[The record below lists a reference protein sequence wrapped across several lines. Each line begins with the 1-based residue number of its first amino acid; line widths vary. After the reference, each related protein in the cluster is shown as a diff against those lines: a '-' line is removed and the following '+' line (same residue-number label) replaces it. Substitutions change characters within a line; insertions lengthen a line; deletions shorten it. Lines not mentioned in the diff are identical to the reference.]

1 MDSAHQ
7 NWLESIPISF
17 FYDFLKISKKIS
29 KIKKPP
35 WNFYFWFFS
44 KTDFRFGFSA
54 SNLTTIDTHLNF
66 FDFLKILKKSKKGGP
81 KMKKKNFFNANQFWF
96 TFSSYPENF
105 SSIGLLFLGAE
116 IFIFDF
122 LKMTLQNPPLKPP
135 MKNFWKF
142 LFCQNLPN
150 SNSGK
155 VKNFQGVFTWTF
167 FEKSPK
173 NVRGGPIR
181 PPPSLYRVKSLNWK

>member
-1 MDSAHQ
+1 MKRVYRWSFRTFHWFFRVFKGGKVQISSCWPGGGPVQIFKNQKILSKIFIFDFFKKRTSDLDSAHQ

-81 KMKKKNFFNANQFWF
+81 KMKKKFFSMQINFD
-96 TFSSYPENF
+96 S
-105 SSIGLLFLGAE
+105 LFLPT
-116 IFIFDF
+116 
-122 LKMTLQNPPLKPP
+122 LKISARSDYY
-135 MKNFWKF
+135 F
-142 LFCQNLPN
+142 
-150 SNSGK
+150 
-155 VKNFQGVFTWTF
+155 
-167 FEKSPK
+167 
-173 NVRGGPIR
+173 
-181 PPPSLYRVKSLNWK
+181 

>member
-7 NWLESIPISF
+7 NWLQSIPISI
-17 FYDFLKISKKIS
+17 FLIFWKFWKSQKMGVQKWKKI
-29 KIKKPP
+29 
-35 WNFYFWFFS
+35 F
-44 KTDFRFGFSA
+44 
-54 SNLTTIDTHLNF
+54 
-66 FDFLKILKKSKKGGP
+66 
-81 KMKKKNFFNANQFWF
+81 FFNANQFWF

-122 LKMTLQNPPLKPP
+122 LKMTLQNPPLEPP

-150 SNSGK
+150 SDSGK

-173 NVRGGPIR
+173 NVRGGR
-181 PPPSLYRVKSLNWK
+181 FGPPNPYRVKT